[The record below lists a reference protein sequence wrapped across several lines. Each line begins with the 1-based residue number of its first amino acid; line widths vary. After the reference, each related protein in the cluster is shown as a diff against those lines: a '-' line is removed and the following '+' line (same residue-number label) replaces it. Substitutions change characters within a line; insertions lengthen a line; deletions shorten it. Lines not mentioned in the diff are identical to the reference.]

1 METITML
8 KAEIYDL
15 LVKREDINAEMQQVQ
30 QEINRKTEEIKKLQ
44 AGD

>member
-15 LVKREDINAEMQQVQ
+15 IVKREQLHTEMQQAQ

-44 AGD
+44 AGE